1 MQRLT
6 PYFTINHPTRGLVMG
21 PFTKLPEDTGKGR
34 SVKCLVL
41 DTVCTLVQVSALRQ
55 ASRQST
61 ARLPDESTTSETF
74 RQGLCSSVTLAT
86 RGTSEESYWSAL
98 CVQPV

>member
-1 MQRLT
+1 
-6 PYFTINHPTRGLVMG
+6 MG

-34 SVKCLVL
+34 SVRSIVL
-41 DTVCTLVQVSALRQ
+41 DTVCTLAQMSAHRQ

-61 ARLPDESTTSETF
+61 ARFSDESTASEAF
-74 RQGLCSSVTLAT
+74 RQGLCSSVTSAT

>member
-41 DTVCTLVQVSALRQ
+41 DTVCTMVQVSALRQ

-61 ARLPDESTTSETF
+61 ARFSDESTTSGAF

>member
-1 MQRLT
+1 
-6 PYFTINHPTRGLVMG
+6 MG

-34 SVKCLVL
+34 SVRSLVL
-41 DTVCTLVQVSALRQ
+41 DTVCTLVQVSAHRQ
-55 ASRQST
+55 ASRQSI
-61 ARLPDESTTSETF
+61 ARFSDESTASEAF
-74 RQGLCSSVTLAT
+74 WQGLCSSVTSAT